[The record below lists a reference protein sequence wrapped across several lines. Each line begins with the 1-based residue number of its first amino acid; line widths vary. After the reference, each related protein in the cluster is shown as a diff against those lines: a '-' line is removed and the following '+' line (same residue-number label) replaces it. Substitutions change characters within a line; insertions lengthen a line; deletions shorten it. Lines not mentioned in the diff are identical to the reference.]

1 VFVTIARFQGRARGV
16 ARPIMSE
23 KNTRKRWIW
32 IVVAVVVV
40 WVVIAAVS
48 GRNHAPLVTVVKVD
62 RESLTSFLTSNG
74 KVEPI
79 SPYVARALFPTFVTS
94 VNASENQAVRRG
106 QLILTLDASDMRAQL
121 AQARASLLAAQV
133 ALRNAEAGGPPDE
146 VAQLTGDLEKARVQV
161 ANLARQQKS
170 LENLVT
176 KQAATRDE
184 LAQNHAAL
192 AQAQANLQTLRAK
205 KAEMARR
212 AADDAAAAA
221 LNVSQEKDLVSNLE
235 EKVRSAT
242 VTSPFDG
249 TLYSLP
255 VRKGDFVKVGDTL
268 AEMADLA
275 HVRVRA
281 FVDEPD
287 LGALSI
293 GQVVQ
298 ISWDAHPA
306 ETWTGRTEDIPKQV
320 VARGARSVGE
330 VLCSIENPKLT
341 LIPNINVSVRIM
353 TANIPSA
360 LVVPRG
366 AVGLDKGQRYVF
378 VFDGRRIHRQNITV
392 GAASNVKY
400 EVLSGLSEGDR
411 IALPGEA
418 ILRDGMRITPTVT
431 P

>member
-1 VFVTIARFQGRARGV
+1 
-16 ARPIMSE
+16 MSD
-23 KNTRKRWIW
+23 KNTRKRWIL
-32 IVVAVVVV
+32 IILAVVVV
-40 WVVIAAVS
+40 WVVIAAIS
-48 GRNHAPLVTVVKVD
+48 GRNHAPLVTVVKVA
-62 RESLTSFLTSNG
+62 REPLTAFLTSNG

-79 SPYVARALFPTFVTS
+79 APYVAHALFPTFVTS
-94 VNASENQAVRRG
+94 VNATESQAVKRG
-106 QLILTLDASDMRAQL
+106 ELILTLDASDMRAQL
-121 AQARASLLAAQV
+121 AQARSSLLAAQV

-192 AQAQANLQTLRAK
+192 AQAQATLQTLRAK

-221 LNVSQEKDLVSNLE
+221 LSVSQEKDLVSNLE

-249 TLYSLP
+249 TLYSFP

-287 LGALSI
+287 LGALSV

-366 AVGLDKGQRYVF
+366 AVGFDKGQRYVF
-378 VFDGRRIHRQNITV
+378 VFDGERLHRQNITV

-400 EVLSGLSEGDR
+400 QVLSGLNEGDR